1 MLCGAYKGEW
11 QSHVGREV
19 VPFCRDETRAHRNLP
34 KQLQKPLKANKQINK
49 HLRTM
54 LTQQQVLTVGHRPLR

>member
-11 QSHVGREV
+11 QSHVRREV
-19 VPFCRDETRAHRNLP
+19 VPFCRDETGAHRNLL

-54 LTQQQVLTVGHRPLR
+54 LTQQQVLTVGH